1 MKVAL
6 CTPLHTDPRAQFMKS
21 VVDLL
26 QYSYEQ
32 WPHPDD
38 PIRIRFFSVQSSNL
52 PGNREK
58 LFELADEAGA
68 DWLLWADSDQV
79 FPSHSLVR
87 LLGVGQP
94 FVACSS
100 PKRSAEAEPSA
111 VKRSADGRLEPVW
124 TTPAKVN
131 ANTIEEVDVV
141 GFSLFLMSME
151 KLRTLERPLFT
162 SAGTYGMSNEDAF
175 LCRKI
180 KAAGYKVYVDHGL
193 SWYVGHIHHEMLTH
207 ATSLERKAR
216 RDAAAAA
223 K

>member
-21 VVDLL
+21 VVDLV
-26 QYSYEQ
+26 QCSYEQ
-32 WPHPDD
+32 WPHRDD
-38 PIRIRFFSVQSSNL
+38 PIQIRFLSVQSSNL

-68 DWLLWADSDQV
+68 DWILWADSDQT
-79 FPSHSLVR
+79 FPPHSLTR
-87 LLGVGQP
+87 LLSVGQP

-100 PKRSAEAEPSA
+100 PKRSADAEPSA
-111 VKRSADGRLEPVW
+111 VKRNAEGRLEPVW
-124 TTPAKVN
+124 TTPEKVARN
-131 ANTIEEVDVV
+131 NIEEVDVV

-162 SAGTYGMSNEDAF
+162 TAGTFGMSNEDAH
-175 LCRKI
+175 LCKRI
-180 KAAGYKVYVDHGL
+180 KEAGYKVYVDHGL
-193 SWYVGHIHHEMLTH
+193 SWYVGHIHQEMLTH

-216 RDAAAAA
+216 REAAAAA